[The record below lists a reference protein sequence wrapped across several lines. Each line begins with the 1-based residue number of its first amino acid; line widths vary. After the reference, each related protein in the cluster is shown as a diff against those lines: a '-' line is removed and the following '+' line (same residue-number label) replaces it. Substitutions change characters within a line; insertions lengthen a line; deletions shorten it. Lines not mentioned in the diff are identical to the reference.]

1 MILQL
6 SLGLA
11 DAQVVVEAILA
22 GTRPAD
28 LPIVVAV
35 VDRDGSMV
43 LLQRQDRARAIDVR
57 NAERKAYTA
66 AFIGRDTSM
75 WRLQIH
81 HDGRTVADWAN
92 PALTT
97 LHGGW
102 TLRREGQVAGG
113 VGVSGSGD
121 EDRDEQL
128 ALRGA
133 EAAAN
138 LAVADW
144 RARRDPRR
152 IRDRSSRAALGTR
165 Q

>member
-1 MILQL
+1 MQQSTAGL
-6 SLGLA
+6 SEARVAIDAVLSAARTSDGSLA
-11 DAQVVVEAILA
+11 
-22 GTRPAD
+22 
-28 LPIVVAV
+28 VAV
-35 VDRDGSMV
+35 VDAHGTLV
-43 LLQRQDRARAIDVR
+43 YLVRQDGARAIDVK

-66 AFIGRDTSM
+66 AYIGLDTSM
-75 WRLQIH
+75 WRLQIR

-102 TLRREGQVAGG
+102 TLRRASQVIGG
-113 VGVSGSGD
+113 LGVSGSGD

-133 EAAAN
+133 EALAQ
-138 LAVADW
+138 LAVDEW
-144 RARRDPRR
+144 RTKRDPRR
-152 IRDRSSRAALGTR
+152 IRDRSTVAA

>member
-1 MILQL
+1 MIQQL

-11 DAQVVVEAILA
+11 DAQVVVDAVLA
-22 GTRPAD
+22 GTRPSD
-28 LPIVVAV
+28 LPIVVSV
-35 VDRDGSMV
+35 VDRDGTMV
-43 LLQRQDRARAIDVR
+43 LLRRQDRARAVDVR

-75 WRLQIH
+75 WRMQIH

-92 PALTT
+92 SALTT

-102 TLRREGQVAGG
+102 TLRRDGQVVGG

-133 EAAAN
+133 EAAAD

-144 RARRDPRR
+144 RTKRDPRR
-152 IRDRSSRAALGTR
+152 IRDRSSGALTGAR
-165 Q
+165 G

>member
-1 MILQL
+1 VITLL
-6 SLGLA
+6 SVSLA
-11 DAQVVVEAILA
+11 DARVAAEAALGGARADERPLA
-22 GTRPAD
+22 
-28 LPIVVAV
+28 VCV
-35 VDRDGSMV
+35 VDPAGNV
-43 LLQRQDRARAIDVR
+43 VYQVRQDGAAAIDVR

-66 AFIGRDTSM
+66 AYIGRDTSL
-75 WRLQIH
+75 WRLQIL

-102 TLRREGQVAGG
+102 TLRRGSQVIGG
-113 VGVSGSGD
+113 LGVSGSGD

-133 EAAAN
+133 EAAAA

-144 RARRDPRR
+144 RTRRDPRP
-152 IRDRSSRAALGTR
+152 IRER
-165 Q
+165 